1 MKRVVARSGKL
12 NTCGVRDVRTME
24 RFSIES
30 SSFVVVLMFANVYV
44 FKYAVHLAP
53 NDFLNLNSDRL
64 VGHRPTRIPNFNVE
78 ARKGQRKK
86 KTSCVNIEIGGAGSG
101 TPKFR
106 FENLNLRI
114 ESCGWPFS

>member
-64 VGHRPTRIPNFNVE
+64 VGHRPLQPQF
-78 ARKGQRKK
+78 Q
-86 KTSCVNIEIGGAGSG
+86 C
-101 TPKFR
+101 
-106 FENLNLRI
+106 
-114 ESCGWPFS
+114 